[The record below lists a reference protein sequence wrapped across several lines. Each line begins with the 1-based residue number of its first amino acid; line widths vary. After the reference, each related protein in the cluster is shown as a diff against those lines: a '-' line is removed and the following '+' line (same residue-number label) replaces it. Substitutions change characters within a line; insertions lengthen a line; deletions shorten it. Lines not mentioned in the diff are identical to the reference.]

1 MENVVAATRMYLFF
15 KLTFLKKDTETHETT
30 IWFVYMPPNNF

>member
-1 MENVVAATRMYLFF
+1 MVTTAWMYVLF

-30 IWFVYMPPNNF
+30 IWFVYVPPNNF